1 MAVRLLHRSFRSTV
15 HLRTAII
22 LLACLGAA
30 AGCGSTP
37 DPTAP
42 GEGSTGDGEQGDE
55 EEVPSLQ
62 SSDILQREPVANRV
76 EVRHILIGWSDLGPA
91 YGGNIDP
98 RAGSRTRDEA
108 ETLTKGLYQRIQ
120 DGESFEALMAEH
132 SEDTGSARTGVPIEV
147 TPDAGLVLDF
157 KRLSLRL
164 EVGEIGIVLS
174 RYGWHIIKRTS

>member
-1 MAVRLLHRSFRSTV
+1 MVLT
-15 HLRTAII
+15 
-22 LLACLGAA
+22 GALI
-30 AGCGSTP
+30 GCGSTP
-37 DPTAP
+37 DPASP
-42 GEGSTGDGEQGDE
+42 DDSVEGEDGADE

-76 EVRHILIGWSDLGPA
+76 KVRHILIGWSDLGQA

-98 RAGSRTRDEA
+98 RAKDRSREEA
-108 ETLTKGLYQRIQ
+108 ETLTRSLFQRVQ
-120 DGESFEALMAEH
+120 DGESFEDLMVEH